1 MYRKRPVRGIKDF
14 HIKNIMSP
22 KDCQAECM
30 NDDDCNYWTWLGPDI
45 KGTQAKDIARR
56 NTYWLQSGIGQKK
69 TNCKWC
75 HGKVSG
81 PKTCKYLNYLCF
93 SLFENFKL
101 VDQSF
106 NEHKYS
112 L

>member
-56 NTYWLQSGIGQKK
+56 NTCWLQSGMGQKK
-69 TNCKWC
+69 SNCKWC

-81 PKTCKYLNYLCF
+81 PKTCNYF
-93 SLFENFKL
+93 IAI
-101 VDQSF
+101 SF
-106 NEHKYS
+106 LLY
-112 L
+112 